1 MRAIL
6 DMVLRDLGAR
16 LRDRSAIVI
25 AFIAPLALMAIFSS
39 LLSGTEE
46 STWPIGYLPPTQATA
61 VDQALTLGVFPV
73 VTKEGVATITTFAT
87 RDALTT
93 ALDDDTVGAALRS
106 MPATAAAPLG
116 ALVIEHRSDSPIS
129 TAIATSLANA
139 TATQIGAAATLVSAE
154 RAVGVLPAGGNVA
167 DQGVRAVARL
177 AAEPV
182 PIVLSDAQEAGGL
195 SARTQVAAGMATFF
209 LFFTVQF
216 GLLGL
221 LQERREGTLARLLA
235 AVTPRQVLLA
245 KLLVS
250 FVLGV
255 VSIVVLLVV
264 ARLLLGAELG
274 NPFGVLILVLTGVAA
289 ATATVALVV
298 GLARTPEQA
307 GLAQSMVA
315 LVLGILGGSFF
326 SMARSGTAG
335 QIATSLTPHHWF
347 LEGLTRMSQGSG
359 WTAVLAPTGAL
370 LAFTAVV
377 GIPGVV
383 LSRRSVQP

>member
-6 DMVLRDLGAR
+6 DMLLRDLRAR
-16 LRDRSAIVI
+16 VRDRSAIVI
-25 AFIAPLALMAIFSS
+25 ALVAPLALMMIFSA

-46 STWPIGYLPPTQATA
+46 SSWPIGYLPSATA
-61 VDQALTLGVFPV
+61 TSVDKVLTGAVFPA
-73 VTKEGVATITTFAT
+73 VTREGVATITTFAT
-87 RDALTT
+87 EQELRK
-93 ALDDDTVGAALRS
+93 ALDDDTVGAALVS
-106 MPATAAAPLG
+106 AAANATAPLG
-116 ALVIEHRSDSPIS
+116 AITVDHRSDSPIS

-139 TATQIGAAATLVSAE
+139 AATQIGAAAKLAAAE
-154 RAVGVLPAGGNVA
+154 RTVQPSPAG
-167 DQGVRAVARL
+167 DPQTQGAQAAAQL
-177 AAEPV
+177 AAQPV
-182 PIVLSDAQEAGGL
+182 PLVVSDAQEAGGL
-195 SARTQVAAGMATFF
+195 SAKTQIAAGMATFF

-235 AVTPRQVLLA
+235 AVSPRQVLIA

-250 FVLGV
+250 FVLGAI
-255 VSIVVLLVV
+255 SMIVLLLV
-264 ARLLLGAELG
+264 ARVLLGADLG
-274 NPFGVLILVLTGVAA
+274 SFVGVLILILCGVGA

-326 SMARSGTAG
+326 STARSGTAG
-335 QIATSLTPHHWF
+335 QIATRLTPHHWF

-359 WTAVLAPTGAL
+359 WTAVLGPAGAL
-370 LAFTAVV
+370 LAFTVV
-377 GIPGVV
+377 IGVPGVV
-383 LSRRSVQP
+383 LSRRSVRP